1 MGIEDTMYGGKYSN
15 NSIKDKFK
23 ENWIKTDKRCPHCNN
38 VTEQAKGLNKQNIKK
53 LFKLPSFNDLL
64 MLFIIFMLL
73 IMSWAYNRDISLC
86 RSYIKTQQHSQIDVA
101 GLINLTTTNPQQN
114 FTITLDDIVINDN
127 YEET

>member
-1 MGIEDTMYGGKYSN
+1 
-15 NSIKDKFK
+15 
-23 ENWIKTDKRCPHCNN
+23 
-38 VTEQAKGLNKQNIKK
+38 
-53 LFKLPSFNDLL
+53 
-64 MLFIIFMLL
+64 MLL